1 MKVSALRISRRNF
14 IAVSAIA
21 SLPASVTAPSTAR
34 PHFFAS
40 EKISKKV
47 VIRQVVFRGK
57 HPVMDNPHLRTR
69 TQVDRLVEK
78 AAKLYVAYNI
88 KLMALSHFLKQP
100 ISPSE

>member
-57 HPVMDNPHLRTR
+57 HPVTD
-69 TQVDRLVEK
+69 
-78 AAKLYVAYNI
+78 NI